1 MNNYLGKNIAT
12 QRHAA
17 RMTQEQLAQ
26 LSDMTINC
34 LSKIERGVVKQI
46 GAGSLYRIA
55 KALNVS
61 MESLVE
67 GTTEAAPAVSP
78 QRQLLNQ
85 QLDRLDPIQSD
96 EYSRLFF
103 DLLKVAERPT
113 DQ

>member
-1 MNNYLGKNIAT
+1 MNNYLGKNIAA
-12 QRHAA
+12 QRHTA
-17 RMTQEQLAQ
+17 RMTQEQLAE
-26 LSDMTINC
+26 LSDMTINH

>member
-1 MNNYLGKNIAT
+1 
-12 QRHAA
+12 
-17 RMTQEQLAQ
+17 MTQEQLAK
-26 LSDMTINC
+26 LSDMTINY

-67 GTTEAAPAVSP
+67 GTTEATPAVAP

-103 DLLKVAERPT
+103 DLMKVAERSN
-113 DQ
+113 QQ

>member
-12 QRHAA
+12 QRHVA
-17 RMTQEQLAQ
+17 RMTQEQLAE
-26 LSDMTINC
+26 LSDMTINY

-67 GTTEAAPAVSP
+67 ARPKRP
-78 QRQLLNQ
+78 
-85 QLDRLDPIQSD
+85 
-96 EYSRLFF
+96 RLF
-103 DLLKVAERPT
+103 RPSANCST
-113 DQ
+113 NN

>member
-1 MNNYLGKNIAT
+1 
-12 QRHAA
+12 
-17 RMTQEQLAQ
+17 MTQEQLAQ
-26 LSDMTINC
+26 LSDMTINH

-67 GTTEAAPAVSP
+67 GTTEATPAVAP

-103 DLLKVAERPT
+103 DLLKVAERSN
-113 DQ
+113 QQ

>member
-1 MNNYLGKNIAT
+1 
-12 QRHAA
+12 
-17 RMTQEQLAQ
+17 
-26 LSDMTINC
+26 
-34 LSKIERGVVKQI
+34 
-46 GAGSLYRIA
+46 
-55 KALNVS
+55 